1 MFLFEIQQ
9 FELPSF
15 HSAWHHNRNAIS
27 LKKSLSSWFS
37 AVWPFQVLE
46 VMFMHTRT
54 YASSWGKRNSF
65 YRKSELRMFL
75 LISCGHISAPKQYT
89 NMASPYKALQSC
101 VKHFGKQ
108 LRICGPQRSETWTN
122 CLYTCIGT
130 SFITFH
136 FLDFFHWTVPN
147 LLFFFANL
155 GVWTD
160 FKHSIHFFLLLL
172 VPDPRTALKKHSF
185 LFPFSLL
192 KNWGKYILDLSTAVC
207 PDKKLFSFLFL
218 FYTKF

>member
-1 MFLFEIQQ
+1 MFLLEVQQ
-9 FELPSF
+9 FELLSF
-15 HSAWHHNRNAIS
+15 HSAWHHNRNATS

-46 VMFMHTRT
+46 VMFMHT
-54 YASSWGKRNSF
+54 YASSRVKRNSF
-65 YRKSELRMFL
+65 YTKSELRMFL
-75 LISCGHISAPKQYT
+75 LISGSHIGAPKRYI

-108 LRICGPQRSETWTN
+108 LRNCGPQRSETWTKLIVYIHAYVFYN
-122 CLYTCIGT
+122 I
-130 SFITFH
+130 SFSWLLP
-136 FLDFFHWTVPN
+136 LDGSQFII
-147 LLFFFANL
+147 FFANL

-192 KNWGKYILDLSTAVC
+192 KNWGEVHFRFVYSC
-207 PDKKLFSFLFL
+207 MSR
-218 FYTKF
+218 

>member
-1 MFLFEIQQ
+1 MSIRDIDRSKKAFTLYSEVLPVLIYTTLKINKKNLYTSFQSRSMFLFEIQQ

-46 VMFMHTRT
+46 VMFMHT
-54 YASSWGKRNSF
+54 YGSSRVKRNSF

-108 LRICGPQRSETWTN
+108 LRNCGPQRSETWTN
-122 CLYTCIGT
+122 CLYTCI
-130 SFITFH
+130 
-136 FLDFFHWTVPN
+136 
-147 LLFFFANL
+147 
-155 GVWTD
+155 
-160 FKHSIHFFLLLL
+160 
-172 VPDPRTALKKHSF
+172 
-185 LFPFSLL
+185 SLL
-192 KNWGKYILDLSTAVC
+192 
-207 PDKKLFSFLFL
+207 
-218 FYTKF
+218 

>member
-1 MFLFEIQQ
+1 MFLLEVQQ

-46 VMFMHTRT
+46 VMFMHM
-54 YASSWGKRNSF
+54 YASSRVKRNSF
-65 YRKSELRMFL
+65 YRKSELQMFL

-108 LRICGPQRSETWTN
+108 LRNCGPQRSETWTK
-122 CLYTCIGT
+122 

-136 FLDFFHWTVPN
+136 FLDFFHWTVPS
-147 LLFFFANL
+147 LFIFFANL

-160 FKHSIHFFLLLL
+160 FKHSIHFFF
-172 VPDPRTALKKHSF
+172 TSF
-185 LFPFSLL
+185 SPWSTYSLE
-192 KNWGKYILDLSTAVC
+192 KT
-207 PDKKLFSFLFL
+207 
-218 FYTKF
+218 